1 MEVTTR
7 LTWIQEKLLEQLLGK
22 ASLTL
27 LYKSSIH
34 QFKTLDMTKIC
45 SNQGSTITVI
55 HLEQNVVGV
64 FMLEQFPLLHS
75 KKSSLCVW
83 FSFRQSSSTGMPALV
98 LNTQVEVNATQLKFF
113 SSSGLSLLVDPRN
126 YELHLNAE
134 VIKELELDLKGV
146 SPYLECEMFRV
157 DGIKRDPEFIKKMV
171 TIKQYRE
178 KLLSALRAY
187 RPHEDLVPQVRIL
200 LVGPVGSGK
209 SSFFNSVKSAFQGHL
224 TRQAIVGSDETSITE
239 QYRIYNVK
247 DGEGGKTLPFLLC
260 DSMGLDER
268 EEAGLCVDD
277 IPHILRGYVPDRYQF
292 NPCKPIEVTLFT
304 YNTPPPLK
312 DRIHCVAYVLNINAV
327 NMLSDKMVAKL
338 KKIHRDAVHCGVR
351 EVALLTNVN
360 NCDEVLDD
368 NFLNM
373 TESVTSQ
380 RQVKNVQNMLNI
392 PLANILMVSNY
403 ALERSLDPLKDIL
416 IFAALK
422 QMLRAA
428 NDSLEDLL
436 LKETASAKGSLKSR
450 SRLGK

>member
-1 MEVTTR
+1 
-7 LTWIQEKLLEQLLGK
+7 
-22 ASLTL
+22 
-27 LYKSSIH
+27 
-34 QFKTLDMTKIC
+34 
-45 SNQGSTITVI
+45 
-55 HLEQNVVGV
+55 
-64 FMLEQFPLLHS
+64 
-75 KKSSLCVW
+75 
-83 FSFRQSSSTGMPALV
+83 
-98 LNTQVEVNATQLKFF
+98 
-113 SSSGLSLLVDPRN
+113 
-126 YELHLNAE
+126 
-134 VIKELELDLKGV
+134 
-146 SPYLECEMFRV
+146 
-157 DGIKRDPEFIKKMV
+157 MV